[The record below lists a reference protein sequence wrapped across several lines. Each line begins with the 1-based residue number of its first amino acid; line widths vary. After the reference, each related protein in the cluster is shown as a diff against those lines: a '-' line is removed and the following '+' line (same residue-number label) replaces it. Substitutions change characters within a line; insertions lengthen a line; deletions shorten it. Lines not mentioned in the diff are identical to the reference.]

1 MNDDLDKTIKVQRHS
16 KVGTDSRGRT
26 VWTKPV
32 EPVELELVSTM
43 MLEQLLEDGDEQHR
57 ERIRELAEGED
68 GVLARDTKNEEF
80 AIVRDDELEAAL
92 QAANRGDPG
101 TTQPE
106 LTAERAEE
114 SDDIEELSLVT
125 TQVLRTMLAGESEAD
140 AADDLDAPDDPG
152 GYNPYDH
159 G

>member
-1 MNDDLDKTIKVQRHS
+1 MTDELDKTIKIQRHA

-43 MLEQLLEDGDEQHR
+43 MLEQIIESGDEEHTK
-57 ERIRELAEGED
+57 RIRELADTGE
-68 GVLARDTKNEEF
+68 GVLARDTSNNEFE
-80 AIVRDDELEAAL
+80 IVRDDELEAAL
-92 QAANRGDPG
+92 QAANSEDSG
-101 TTQPE
+101 TALPE
-106 LTAERAEE
+106 FTLERVDEPEAA
-114 SDDIEELSLVT
+114 EELSLVT
-125 TQVLRTMLAGESEAD
+125 TQVLRRMLSAESGE
-140 AADDLDAPDDPG
+140 DDSDNSDDTG